1 MNTIFETEDREER
14 QDSEVTLGTGTLL
27 AIFFGLV
34 VVCGVFFGFGYSMGR
49 HSSEV
54 KAAVAQSADTPAVAE
69 TSASTTSRPKP
80 SALEALPSP
89 AQQDSPSSDETS
101 PRAVVEQSGNAHSAT
116 NGYPARSVGGPSQR
130 EESPVKPSR
139 PSPRLIAATSP
150 VTAPRFSSTVAQ
162 PTKPLAQPGVAVQ
175 SMVQIAAVSHP
186 EDAQALVAALKK
198 RGYAVSVRSEPQD
211 KLMHVQVGPFA
222 THVDAD
228 TMRQKLLSDG
238 YNAIIK

>member
-49 HSSEV
+49 HSSEA
-54 KAAVAQSADTPAVAE
+54 KAAAAQSATTPAVAE
-69 TSASTTSRPKP
+69 ATASTTSRPKP

-89 AQQDSPSSDETS
+89 AQEDSPSSDEAA

-116 NGYPARSVGGPSQR
+116 NEYPARSVGSPSRR

-150 VTAPRFSSTVAQ
+150 VTAPRISSTVAQ

-198 RGYAVSVRSEPQD
+198 RGYAVSVRSEAQD

-222 THVDAD
+222 THADAD